1 MPGALKQS
9 VKITIHRPASTPP
22 VFLVASFTEPAWSPV
37 ELDAKS
43 ISLTGDAVPTGQEEY
58 EFSKVFQLE
67 EGEYEYRF
75 LLGADNVW
83 VCNTELPTNTDA
95 EGNLNNVLLVKRT
108 PSKETSEESKAAAT
122 PDRTMAETTK
132 EVAENKTSDQRKE
145 EAVEK
150 SVQVKKV
157 LESEPVVDSKPEAGI
172 NADAVAADEHSMSVV
187 NGVLAKEVESP
198 SHEAL
203 ENSAKLVSSEEQ
215 KTETKDQQPTIIDKP
230 AESSVLETK
239 DISASTKL
247 SALEPIGSKPSKE
260 EATEPSKA
268 PSENDSAKDD
278 NPSKPQKNGKPK
290 KKRGGSKKKKKSESA
305 KADASQAELDSTA
318 TSDTTAKLES
328 SPSPH
333 KSQAVGDSEV
343 TRSPEIAIVEKDPK
357 AAVASE
363 NLPEASSAD
372 SNALK
377 PAAAE
382 SKQELKPMDA
392 RISDPITDDAS
403 KQVPST
409 QGPDVPV
416 AEKTETS
423 DVTQATAF
431 SDADAHQE
439 TNKAVESLLKAE
451 SSSEGSD
458 KVSEDKALFIEKPVN
473 ENNKQPEPEG
483 HEQAQVTLSELSMEP
498 PGKAI
503 PEAEQLPVEPL
514 SKPEAVALATET
526 APEPILKPETL
537 ETAKVE
543 APPKVSELN
552 KDGIDKTFDVPVET
566 DLLPVTSKPVEPE
579 KKDDAPIPP
588 PEIKLEDSGKAG
600 FEVEQDAASE
610 FSNNK
615 DAEDKTAETPVVL
628 PVVPI
633 VQAAPSESPLPEVV
647 SKITAEP
654 ASTGETKL
662 ASKDPAPA
670 DDGPSETI
678 TSAVTAPLSKETT
691 SKPVEKQEDVDKSLK
706 PLELTPQDDEAK
718 ETENDV
724 ITGLV
729 APTEPEK
736 DMTDAKL
743 DDPAASADTKP
754 AENLKEVP
762 VVTSCSEDTP
772 VETAVFLPVTAEKD
786 EVAATPEAPEIPK
799 KSTDQPTP
807 KEDAGNDTPVESLA
821 APQIVPE
828 EPLNNSLELTE
839 KPGEN
844 GGNDAIANV
853 SSELGAELS
862 KAPAPS
868 TEEPEAR
875 ALISTDTDVEDVK
888 GKEKVDDDPSELAAK
903 YSTGVPTITEKSEP
917 APVLPLIPEVE
928 PIVLSGIQDVVE
940 TPGLSALPEPG
951 CSVEQEA
958 ESAVESPPVIP
969 EAPVVA
975 ESIPLDEPK
984 VNALHPDMKDTC
996 PVAAENESKDVVLLA
1011 PDSKPTDAKQPEG
1024 DASPSQ
1030 LPKPKEDSTVT
1041 AASAIAAPGE
1051 SPKEVLTETLDGGTT
1066 ETKATAIAATTIAAT
1081 AIAATAI
1088 AASADIG
1095 ESKETSVSTRSE
1107 PEAELLSPIAVEE
1120 AKPELK
1126 ADKAESPSEETS
1138 DTPVKTAVHPTE
1150 IERKDAQDAPE
1161 RREDGDIIPAM
1172 PQDIVPIT
1180 SEIPEPEPEIPESSE
1195 IPVASD
1201 LLIDT
1206 PKEDLP
1212 TLAIPKGLPSE
1223 PEPLPLTAEPSSQA
1237 PEVDLP
1243 IQDTPVPNEDIV
1255 PVPPSADSDAPSKE
1269 DTTPVQALELT
1280 PAPETE
1286 TTPLPDSTSTDKTA
1300 PEDLNTKPPAEI
1312 SAAVEAPEP
1321 ADSTSKSSNPT
1332 GPSAIAVGAVGAVAT
1347 LDVVAAVTATL
1358 PTNDQSE
1365 PSSTANETVE
1375 QTAAKS
1381 VPEPTTAAEASTSND
1396 TKVDEPQ
1403 RPPTAN
1409 KSVTS
1414 LTTYRKESF
1423 FRTLWRAVFINFF
1436 GGLFGSFRRGNRP
1449 Q

>member
-9 VKITIHRPASTPP
+9 VKITIQRPASTPP

-43 ISLTGDAVPTGQEEY
+43 ISSIGDVVPTGQEEY

-75 LLGADNVW
+75 RLGADNVW
-83 VCNTELPTNTDA
+83 VCNAELPTNTDA
-95 EGNLNNVLLVKRT
+95 EGNLNNVLLVKST
-108 PSKETSEESKAAAT
+108 PSKEKSEESKAAAT
-122 PDRTMAETTK
+122 PDKTMAETTK
-132 EVAENKTSDQRKE
+132 EVAENKTSDQRKG

-157 LESEPVVDSKPEAGI
+157 LESEPVVDSKPEASI

-203 ENSAKLVSSEEQ
+203 ENSAKLVSSEEK
-215 KTETKDQQPTIIDKP
+215 KTETKDQKPTIIDKP
-230 AESSVLETK
+230 AESSVLEAK
-239 DISASTKL
+239 DTSAKL

-268 PSENDSAKDD
+268 PSEDDSAKDE

-290 KKRGGSKKKKKSESA
+290 KKRGGSKKKKKSEAA
-305 KADASQAELDSTA
+305 KADASQVELDSTA
-318 TSDTTAKLES
+318 ISDTTAKLES
-328 SPSPH
+328 SPSPD
-333 KSQAVGDSEV
+333 KSQAAGDSEV

-357 AAVASE
+357 AAVVSE
-363 NLPEASSAD
+363 NPPEVSSAD

-382 SKQELKPMDA
+382 LKQELKPMDIG
-392 RISDPITDDAS
+392 ISDPITDDAS

-409 QGPDVPV
+409 QEPDIPV
-416 AEKTETS
+416 VEEPEAS

-431 SDADAHQE
+431 SDADTHQE
-439 TNKAVESLLKAE
+439 TKKAVESQLKAE

-458 KVSEDKALFIEKPVN
+458 KVSGDKALFIEKPVN
-473 ENNKQPEPEG
+473 ESNKKSEPEG
-483 HEQAQVTLSELSMEP
+483 HEQAQATLLEPSMEP
-498 PGKAI
+498 PGKTL
-503 PEAEQLPVEPL
+503 PEAEQLPVELL
-514 SKPEAVALATET
+514 SRPETVALATET
-526 APEPILKPETL
+526 TPEPILKLETL

-543 APPKVSELN
+543 ALPKVSKFN
-552 KDGIDKTFDVPVET
+552 KDGIDKTFGVPVET

-579 KKDDAPIPP
+579 KKDDAPISP
-588 PEIKLEDSGKAG
+588 PEIKSDKLEDSSKSGIDD
-600 FEVEQDAASE
+600 EQDAASE
-610 FSNNK
+610 APNDK
-615 DAEDKTAETPVVL
+615 DAEDKTAEVPEVL

-633 VQAAPSESPLPEVV
+633 VQAAPPESPLPEIV

-654 ASTGETKL
+654 ASTDETKL
-662 ASKDPAPA
+662 ASKDPAPE

-691 SKPVEKQEDVDKSLK
+691 SKPVEKQEDVDKPLM
-706 PLELTPQDDEAK
+706 PLELTLQDDAAK
-718 ETENDV
+718 ETGNDV
-724 ITGLV
+724 IAGLV

-743 DDPAASADTKP
+743 DEPTASADTKP

-772 VETAVFLPVTAEKD
+772 VETAVILPVTSEKD
-786 EVAATPEAPEIPK
+786 EVAATPETQEIPD
-799 KSTDQPTP
+799 KSADQPTP
-807 KEDAGNDTPVESLA
+807 KEDAGDNTPVGSLA

-828 EPLNNSLELTE
+828 KQLNNSLGLTE
-839 KPGEN
+839 KPGEK

-853 SSELGAELS
+853 PSELGAELS

-868 TEEPEAR
+868 TEESETR
-875 ALISTDTDVEDVK
+875 ALISTDAEVEHVK
-888 GKEKVDDDPSELAAK
+888 SKEKIDDDPSDLAAK
-903 YSTGVPTITEKSEP
+903 DSTGVSTITGKSEP
-917 APVLPLIPEVE
+917 APVLPVIPEVE
-928 PIVLSGIQDVVE
+928 PIVLSEIQDSGE
-940 TPGLSALPEPG
+940 APGLSALPEPG
-951 CSVEQEA
+951 CSVEQEV
-958 ESAVESPPVIP
+958 ESAVESPPVLP
-969 EAPVVA
+969 QAPPVT
-975 ESIPLDEPK
+975 ESISSDEPK
-984 VNALHPDMKDTC
+984 VNALHTNIKDTC
-996 PVAAENESKDVVLLA
+996 PVAAEDETKEVVLLA
-1011 PDSKPTDAKQPEG
+1011 PDSKSTDAKQPE
-1024 DASPSQ
+1024 DDPSPSQ
-1030 LPKPKEDSTVT
+1030 LPKPKEDSTIT
-1041 AASAIAAPGE
+1041 AASAIATPGE
-1051 SPKEVLTETLDGGTT
+1051 SPKEVLTETLDDGTT
-1066 ETKATAIAATTIAAT
+1066 ETKATTIAVT

-1088 AASADIG
+1088 AASAGIG
-1095 ESKETSVSTRSE
+1095 ASRETPVPTRSD
-1107 PEAELLSPIAVEE
+1107 PEAELLPPTTVEE

-1138 DTPVKTAVHPTE
+1138 DTPVKTAVVPPTE
-1150 IERKDAQDAPE
+1150 IEGKDAQEAPE
-1161 RREDGDIIPAM
+1161 RHEDGDIIPAI

-1180 SEIPEPEPEIPESSE
+1180 SEIPEPEPEIPKSSE

-1201 LLIDT
+1201 LLVDT

-1255 PVPPSADSDAPSKE
+1255 PLPPSADSDAPSKE
-1269 DTTPVQALELT
+1269 DTVPVQALELT

-1286 TTPLPDSTSTDKTA
+1286 TTPLPDSTSIDKTA
-1300 PEDLNTKPPAEI
+1300 PEDLNTKTPAEA
-1312 SAAVEAPEP
+1312 SADVDTPEP
-1321 ADSTSKSSNPT
+1321 ADSTSKSSNTT

-1347 LDVVAAVTATL
+1347 LGVVAAVTAAL

-1396 TKVDEPQ
+1396 TKADEPQ